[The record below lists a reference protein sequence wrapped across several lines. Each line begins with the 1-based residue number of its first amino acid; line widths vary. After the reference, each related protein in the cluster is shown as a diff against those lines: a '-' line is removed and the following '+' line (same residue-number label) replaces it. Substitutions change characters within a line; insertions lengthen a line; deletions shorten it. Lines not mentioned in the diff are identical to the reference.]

1 MRAWHVVRLKVRAL
15 VGGPSRDRADR
26 DEMQAHLD
34 GLTEEFLDQGLAP
47 GEARA
52 RARREF
58 GGLLQLQEA
67 SRDARGLRWLTDVI
81 QDARYAMRMLR
92 RAPRFALAAIVTLAL
107 GLGAN
112 TAIFSLVDAVLL
124 RELPVARPHELVFIE
139 TAAGDTPPYPYLDR
153 LRVETSSFAGI
164 AGVAADELRV
174 EVDGQV
180 EQVYGQIA
188 SGSYFDLLGLRPVAG
203 RLLTR
208 DDEAL
213 APAVAVIGYGYW
225 QRRFG
230 GDPRAIGTTVTF
242 GDRPFTI
249 VGVTPPAFWG
259 LQAGR
264 QIDLTLPITQ
274 ARGMVTNPGAWGW
287 FLAAARLK
295 PSATIAHATVE
306 ADTVFQRFMRDT
318 DQTPARRARSAR
330 LALTPASHGT
340 DGLRSRFSRPLVALT
355 IIAATVLL
363 IACANIGNLL
373 LVRGVSRGREYA
385 VRVATGATGSRLVRQ
400 ALTET
405 LVLFLAGAAA
415 GLVVASASIKG
426 LTAFFAVG
434 RNPIVLDVQY
444 DWTLAA
450 YAGGTAL
457 IAGLVTGIWPAF
469 RAARTDPQ
477 AAIKD
482 GESRL
487 AGSRRAALTAR
498 VLVAAQMALSLV
510 MLVSALIFVRTMANL
525 RHVDL
530 GFSGTRVL
538 TMSLDVVEDGD
549 AAGAR
554 RELWRRTL
562 EEVRRVP
569 GVTAASLSVLTPLS
583 GRNVTA
589 AVTVAGHQ
597 PRDAFDRNIHLNHV
611 SEDYFR
617 TFGIDVTAGRAFT
630 PQDAAG
636 TPKVAL
642 INEATA
648 RHYFPGRS
656 PIGEILGFGARGD
669 YRIVGVIR
677 DHKHQNLRQSVPSF
691 AFVPVWQPVEPLR
704 RLTLSLSSQQPP
716 ATLVPIVTAIVRDMD
731 PKTLVSDVIG
741 VQEQID
747 ATLTSERLLST
758 LATAFAVL
766 AVGLAA
772 IGLYGVLG
780 YSVARRRV
788 EFGVRLALGARPA
801 SVARDAVRGVAPPVL
816 LGLGLGLLAA
826 LPIARAA
833 EAMLFGVAPG
843 DPTTYALAVAM
854 LMLVAA
860 AAAWVP
866 ARRAARTDPLRA
878 LRAD

>member
-1 MRAWHVVRLKVRAL
+1 MRAWDIVRLKVRAL
-15 VGGPSRDRADR
+15 VGGTSRDRADR

-34 GLTEEFLDQGLAP
+34 GLTAEFLDQGLAP

-67 SRDARGLRWLTDVI
+67 SRDARGLGWLTDAM
-81 QDARYAMRMLR
+81 QDARHAMRMLR
-92 RAPRFALAAIVTLAL
+92 RTPGFAIAAIVTLAL

-153 LRVETSSFAGI
+153 LRVGTSSFAEV

-188 SGSYFDLLGLRPVAG
+188 SGSYFDLLEVRPVAG

-213 APAVAVIGYGYW
+213 APAVAVIGYSYW

-230 GDPRAIGTTVTF
+230 GDPHAIGKTVTF
-242 GDRPFTI
+242 GDRRFTI
-249 VGVTPPAFWG
+249 VGVTPPGFWG

-264 QIDLTLPITQ
+264 HVDLTLPITE
-274 ARGMVTNPGAWGW
+274 ARDRVTNPDAWGW
-287 FLAAARLK
+287 FLAVARVK
-295 PSATIAHATVE
+295 PSVAIAHATVE
-306 ADTVFQRFMRDT
+306 ADAIFQAFVRDT
-318 DQTPARRARSAR
+318 NQTPARRARSAR
-330 LALTPASHGT
+330 LALAPASHGT
-340 DGLRSRFSRPLVALT
+340 DGLRLRFSRPLVALT

-385 VRVATGATGSRLVRQ
+385 VRVATGATRGRLVRQ

-405 LVLFLAGAAA
+405 LVVFLAGAAA
-415 GLVVASASIKG
+415 GLVVASASVRG
-426 LTAFFAVG
+426 LTAFFGVG
-434 RNPIVLDVQY
+434 RNPIVLDVHY

-450 YAGGTAL
+450 YAGVLAL

-469 RAARTDPQ
+469 RAARTDPH

-487 AGSRRAALTAR
+487 AGSRRTAATGR
-498 VLVAAQMALSLV
+498 VLVAAQMALSLA
-510 MLVSALIFVRTMANL
+510 MLVSALVFVRTMANL

-538 TMSLDVVEDGD
+538 TMSLDVVETDGNPD
-549 AAGAR
+549 R
-554 RELWRRTL
+554 RGQLWRRAL

-569 GVTAASLSVLTPLS
+569 GITAASLSVLTPLS
-583 GRNVTA
+583 GRNVTT
-589 AVTVAGHQ
+589 AVTVAGRR
-597 PRDAFDRNIHLNHV
+597 PRDEFDHNIHLNHV

-617 TFGIDVTAGRAFT
+617 TFGIDLTAGRAFT
-630 PQDAAG
+630 PMDAAG
-636 TPKVAL
+636 APRVAV
-642 INEATA
+642 INEAAA

-656 PIGEILGFGARGD
+656 PIGETLGFGARGD
-669 YRIVGVIR
+669 YQIVGVVR
-677 DHKHQNLRQSVPSF
+677 DHKHQHLRQVVPRF
-691 AFVPVWQPVEPLR
+691 AFVPIWQPVEPLR
-704 RLTLSLSSQQPP
+704 RLTLSLSSQQPSV
-716 ATLVPIVTAIVRDMD
+716 TLVPILTAIVRNID

-741 VQEQID
+741 VQQQID

-801 SVARDAVRGVAPPVL
+801 SVARDAVRGVAPSVL
-816 LGLGLGLLAA
+816 LGLGLGLLVA

-854 LMLVAA
+854 LMLVAV

-878 LRAD
+878 LRTD